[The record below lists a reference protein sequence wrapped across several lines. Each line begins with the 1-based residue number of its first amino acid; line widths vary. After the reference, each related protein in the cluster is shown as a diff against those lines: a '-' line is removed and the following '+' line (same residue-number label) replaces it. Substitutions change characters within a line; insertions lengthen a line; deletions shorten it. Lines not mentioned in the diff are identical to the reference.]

1 MDRSVDHSTTEPA
14 RDGTDTDQSGTAA
27 PDRTD
32 TSDHTDTSAEL
43 AQLEDRWRRALA
55 DLDNL
60 RKRYAKDLDRERAAE
75 VAKVSAAWL
84 PVLDNLELAL
94 AHAGSDP
101 QTVVDGVK
109 ATRDQAVQV
118 LARHGFERHDE
129 VGVPFSPELHEVVS
143 VVAHPDLPS
152 GTVVEVVRPGYGAG
166 ARQLRPAAVVVS
178 RPEG

>member
-1 MDRSVDHSTTEPA
+1 MEGSADRSTTEPA
-14 RDGTDTDQSGTAA
+14 TDGTDRDQAETPPDPTGTE
-27 PDRTD
+27 
-32 TSDHTDTSAEL
+32 AES

-60 RKRYAKDLDRERAAE
+60 RKRYAKDLGRERAAE

-101 QTVVDGVK
+101 QAVVEGVK
-109 ATRDQAVQV
+109 AIRDQAVQV
-118 LARHGFERHDE
+118 LSQFGFERHDE
-129 VGVPFSPELHEVVS
+129 VGVPFSPELHEVVG
-143 VVAHPDLPS
+143 VVDRPDLDS
-152 GTVVEVVRPGYGAG
+152 GTVIEVVRPGYGENG
-166 ARQLRPAAVVVS
+166 RQLRPAAVIVS

>member
-1 MDRSVDHSTTEPA
+1 M
-14 RDGTDTDQSGTAA
+14 
-27 PDRTD
+27 
-32 TSDHTDTSAEL
+32 

-101 QTVVDGVK
+101 QTVVEGVK
-109 ATRDQAVQV
+109 AIRDQAVQV
-118 LARHGFERHDE
+118 LSRFGFERHDE
-129 VGVPFSPELHEVVS
+129 VGVPFSP
-143 VVAHPDLPS
+143 
-152 GTVVEVVRPGYGAG
+152 GA
-166 ARQLRPAAVVVS
+166 P
-178 RPEG
+178 

>member
-1 MDRSVDHSTTEPA
+1 MDRSADHSTTEPST
-14 RDGTDTDQSGTAA
+14 DGTDGDQTETA

-32 TSDHTDTSAEL
+32 TGAEF

-75 VAKVSAAWL
+75 TARVSAAWL

-109 ATRDQAVQV
+109 AIRDQAVQI
-118 LARHGFERHDE
+118 LSRLGFERHDE

-143 VVAHPDLPS
+143 VVTQPDLPS
-152 GTVVEVVRPGYGAG
+152 GTVIEVLRPGYGENG
-166 ARQLRPAAVVVS
+166 QQLRPATVVVS
-178 RPEG
+178 RPEE

>member
-1 MDRSVDHSTTEPA
+1 MERSADHSTTEPA
-14 RDGTDTDQSGTAA
+14 TDGTGTDQTETA

-32 TSDHTDTSAEL
+32 TDQTETGAEL

-101 QTVVDGVK
+101 QAVVEGVK
-109 ATRDQAVQV
+109 AIRDQAVQV
-118 LARHGFERHDE
+118 LSRLGFERHDE

-143 VVAHPDLPS
+143 VVTQPDLPS
-152 GTVVEVVRPGYGAG
+152 GTVIEVLRPGYGEDG
-166 ARQLRPAAVVVS
+166 RQLRPASVVVS

>member
-1 MDRSVDHSTTEPA
+1 MERSADHSTNESATESA
-14 RDGTDTDQSGTAA
+14 TDEDQAETA

-32 TSDHTDTSAEL
+32 TGAEL

-60 RKRYAKDLDRERAAE
+60 RKRFAKDLERARAAE
-75 VAKVSAAWL
+75 VARVSAAWL

-101 QTVVDGVK
+101 QAVVEGVK
-109 ATRDQAVQV
+109 AIRDQAVQV
-118 LARHGFERHDE
+118 LAQFGFERHDE

-143 VVAHPDLPS
+143 VVAQPDLPS
-152 GTVVEVVRPGYGAG
+152 GTVIEVVRPGYGEDG
-166 ARQLRPAAVVVS
+166 RQLRPASVVVS

>member
-1 MDRSVDHSTTEPA
+1 MERSADHSTTEPA
-14 RDGTDTDQSGTAA
+14 TDGTDGDQTETA

-32 TSDHTDTSAEL
+32 TGAEF

-75 VAKVSAAWL
+75 TARVSAAWL

-109 ATRDQAVQV
+109 AIRDQAVQI
-118 LARHGFERHDE
+118 LSRLGFERHDE

-143 VVAHPDLPS
+143 VVTHPDLPS
-152 GTVVEVVRPGYGAG
+152 GTVIEVLRPGYGENG
-166 ARQLRPAAVVVS
+166 QQLRPATVVVS
-178 RPEG
+178 RPEE

>member
-1 MDRSVDHSTTEPA
+1 MEASADHSTTEPA
-14 RDGTDTDQSGTAA
+14 IASTDTDQSKTA

-32 TSDHTDTSAEL
+32 METEL
-43 AQLEDRWRRALA
+43 SQLEDRWRRTLA

-84 PVLDNLELAL
+84 PILDNLELAL

-101 QTVVDGVK
+101 QAVVEGVK
-109 ATRDQAVQV
+109 AIRDQAVQV
-118 LARHGFERHDE
+118 LSRLGFERHDE

-143 VVAHPDLPS
+143 VVPQPDLPS
-152 GTVVEVVRPGYGAG
+152 GTVVEVLRPGYGEDG
-166 ARQLRPAAVVVS
+166 RQLRPAAVVVS

>member
-1 MDRSVDHSTTEPA
+1 MDRSADHSTTEPA
-14 RDGTDTDQSGTAA
+14 TDGTDGDQTETA

-32 TSDHTDTSAEL
+32 TGAEF

-75 VAKVSAAWL
+75 TARVLAAWL

-109 ATRDQAVQV
+109 AIRDQAVQI
-118 LARHGFERHDE
+118 LSRLGFERHDE

-143 VVAHPDLPS
+143 VVTQPDLPS
-152 GTVVEVVRPGYGAG
+152 GTVIEVLRPGYGENG
-166 ARQLRPAAVVVS
+166 QQLRPATVVVS
-178 RPEG
+178 RPEE

>member
-1 MDRSVDHSTTEPA
+1 MERSADHSTTESA
-14 RDGTDTDQSGTAA
+14 AESATAGDQTETA

-32 TSDHTDTSAEL
+32 TGAEL

-60 RKRYAKDLDRERAAE
+60 RKRFAKDLDRARAAE

-101 QTVVDGVK
+101 QAVVEGVK
-109 ATRDQAVQV
+109 AIRDQAVQV
-118 LARHGFERHDE
+118 LAQFGFERHDE

-143 VVAHPDLPS
+143 VVAQPDVPS
-152 GTVVEVVRPGYGAG
+152 GTVIEVLRPGYGEDG
-166 ARQLRPAAVVVS
+166 RQLRPASVVVS

>member
-1 MDRSVDHSTTEPA
+1 MERSADHSTTESA
-14 RDGTDTDQSGTAA
+14 TDGDQTETA

-32 TSDHTDTSAEL
+32 TGPEL

-60 RKRYAKDLDRERAAE
+60 RKRFAKDLDRARAAE

-101 QTVVDGVK
+101 QAVVEGVK
-109 ATRDQAVQV
+109 AIRDQAVQV
-118 LARHGFERHDE
+118 LAQLGFERHDE

-143 VVAHPDLPS
+143 VVSQPDVPS
-152 GTVVEVVRPGYGAG
+152 GTVIEVLRPGYGEDG
-166 ARQLRPAAVVVS
+166 RQLRPASVVVS

>member
-1 MDRSVDHSTTEPA
+1 MEMSADHSTTEPTTNSA
-14 RDGTDTDQSGTAA
+14 DTDQSKTESDRAETA
-27 PDRTD
+27 D
-32 TSDHTDTSAEL
+32 EL
-43 AQLEDRWRRALA
+43 SQLEDRWRRAVA

-101 QTVVDGVK
+101 QAVVEGVK
-109 ATRDQAVQV
+109 AIRDQAVQV
-118 LARHGFERHDE
+118 LSRLGFERHDE

-143 VVAHPDLPS
+143 VVTRPDLPS
-152 GTVVEVVRPGYGAG
+152 GTVVEVLRPGYGEDG
-166 ARQLRPAAVVVS
+166 RQLR
-178 RPEG
+178 

>member
-1 MDRSVDHSTTEPA
+1 METSADHSTTEPA
-14 RDGTDTDQSGTAA
+14 IASTDTDHSKTA

-32 TSDHTDTSAEL
+32 METEL
-43 AQLEDRWRRALA
+43 SQLEDRWRRTLA

-84 PVLDNLELAL
+84 PILDNLELAL

-101 QTVVDGVK
+101 QAVVEGVK
-109 ATRDQAVQV
+109 AIRDQAVQV
-118 LARHGFERHDE
+118 LSRLGFERHDE

-143 VVAHPDLPS
+143 VVPQPDLPS
-152 GTVVEVVRPGYGAG
+152 GTVVEVLRPGYGEDG
-166 ARQLRPAAVVVS
+166 RQLRPAAVVVS

>member
-1 MDRSVDHSTTEPA
+1 MDRAADHSTPEPA
-14 RDGTDTDQSGTAA
+14 ADVTEV
-27 PDRTD
+27 DRTE
-32 TSDHTDTSAEL
+32 TVPDHADTSAEAARL
-43 AQLEDRWRRALA
+43 DDRWRRAVA

-60 RKRYAKDLDRERAAE
+60 RKRYAKDLERERAAE
-75 VAKVSAAWL
+75 ATKVSAAWL

-109 ATRDQAVQV
+109 AIRDQAVQV
-118 LARHGFERHDE
+118 LSRFGFERHDE

-143 VVAHPDLPS
+143 VVVRPDLPS
-152 GTVVEVVRPGYGAG
+152 GTVIDVVRPGYGEDG
-166 ARQLRPAAVVVS
+166 QQLRPASVVVS

>member
-1 MDRSVDHSTTEPA
+1 MERSADHSTNESPTESA
-14 RDGTDTDQSGTAA
+14 TDEDRTQTA

-32 TSDHTDTSAEL
+32 TGAEL

-60 RKRYAKDLDRERAAE
+60 RKRVAKDLERARAAE
-75 VAKVSAAWL
+75 VARVSAAWL

-101 QTVVDGVK
+101 QAVVEGVK
-109 ATRDQAVQV
+109 AIRDQAVQV
-118 LARHGFERHDE
+118 LAQFGFERHDE

-143 VVAHPDLPS
+143 VVAQPDLPS
-152 GTVVEVVRPGYGAG
+152 GTVIEVVRPGYGEDG
-166 ARQLRPAAVVVS
+166 RQLRPASVVVS

>member
-1 MDRSVDHSTTEPA
+1 MDRSADHSTTEPA
-14 RDGTDTDQSGTAA
+14 TDGTDGDQTETA

-32 TSDHTDTSAEL
+32 TGAEF

-75 VAKVSAAWL
+75 TARVSAAWL

-109 ATRDQAVQV
+109 AIRDQAVQI
-118 LARHGFERHDE
+118 LSRLGFERHDE
-129 VGVPFSPELHEVVS
+129 VGVPCSPELHDGVS
-143 VVAHPDLPS
+143 VVTQPDLPS
-152 GTVVEVVRPGYGAG
+152 GTVIEVLRPGYGENG
-166 ARQLRPAAVVVS
+166 QQLRPATVVVS
-178 RPEG
+178 RPEE

>member
-1 MDRSVDHSTTEPA
+1 MERSADHSTNESPTESA
-14 RDGTDTDQSGTAA
+14 ADEDRTETA

-32 TSDHTDTSAEL
+32 TGAEL

-60 RKRYAKDLDRERAAE
+60 RKRVAKDLERARAAE
-75 VAKVSAAWL
+75 VARVSAAWL

-101 QTVVDGVK
+101 QAVVEGVK
-109 ATRDQAVQV
+109 AIRDQAVQV
-118 LARHGFERHDE
+118 LAQFGFERHDE

-143 VVAHPDLPS
+143 VVAQPDLPS
-152 GTVVEVVRPGYGAG
+152 GTVIEVVRPGYGENG
-166 ARQLRPAAVVVS
+166 RQLRPASVVVS

>member
-1 MDRSVDHSTTEPA
+1 MDRSAEHSTTEPA
-14 RDGTDTDQSGTAA
+14 RDGADTDQSGTAA
-27 PDRTD
+27 PDPTD
-32 TSDHTDTSAEL
+32 TTDRTETSAEL

-60 RKRYAKDLDRERAAE
+60 RKRYSKDLDRERAAE

-143 VVAHPDLPS
+143 VVVQPDVPS
-152 GTVVEVVRPGYGAG
+152 GTVIEVVRPGYGAG

-178 RPEG
+178 RPQG

>member
-1 MDRSVDHSTTEPA
+1 MDRSADHSTTEPA
-14 RDGTDTDQSGTAA
+14 TDGTDGDQTETA

-32 TSDHTDTSAEL
+32 TGAEL
-43 AQLEDRWRRALA
+43 AQLEDRWRRAVA

-60 RKRYAKDLDRERAAE
+60 RKRYSKDLDRERAAE

-101 QTVVDGVK
+101 QAVVEGVK
-109 ATRDQAVQV
+109 AIRDQAVQV
-118 LARHGFERHDE
+118 LSRFGFERHDE

-143 VVAHPDLPS
+143 VVTHPDLPS
-152 GTVVEVVRPGYGAG
+152 GTVIEVLRPGYGENG
-166 ARQLRPAAVVVS
+166 QQLRPATVVVS
-178 RPEG
+178 RPEE

>member
-1 MDRSVDHSTTEPA
+1 MEMSADHSTTEA
-14 RDGTDTDQSGTAA
+14 TTNSADTDQSKTAS
-27 PDRTD
+27 DR
-32 TSDHTDTSAEL
+32 AETADEL
-43 AQLEDRWRRALA
+43 SQLEDRWRRALA

-84 PVLDNLELAL
+84 PILDNLELAL

-101 QTVVDGVK
+101 QAVVEGVK
-109 ATRDQAVQV
+109 AIRDQAVQV
-118 LARHGFERHDE
+118 LSRLGFERHDE

-143 VVAHPDLPS
+143 VVTQPDLPS
-152 GTVVEVVRPGYGAG
+152 GTVVEVLRPGYGEDG
-166 ARQLRPAAVVVS
+166 RQLRPAAVVVS

>member
-1 MDRSVDHSTTEPA
+1 MERSADHSATESA
-14 RDGTDTDQSGTAA
+14 TESATDGDQTETA

-32 TSDHTDTSAEL
+32 TGAEL

-60 RKRYAKDLDRERAAE
+60 RKRFAKDLDRARAAE

-94 AHAGSDP
+94 AHAGGDP
-101 QTVVDGVK
+101 QAVVEGVK

-118 LARHGFERHDE
+118 LAQLGFERHDE

-143 VVAHPDLPS
+143 VVSQPDVPS
-152 GTVVEVVRPGYGAG
+152 GTVIEVLRPGYGEDG
-166 ARQLRPAAVVVS
+166 RQLRPASVVVS

>member
-1 MDRSVDHSTTEPA
+1 MERSADHSTTEPA
-14 RDGTDTDQSGTAA
+14 TDGTDGDQTETA

-32 TSDHTDTSAEL
+32 TGAEL
-43 AQLEDRWRRALA
+43 ARLEDRWRRALA

-75 VAKVSAAWL
+75 TARVSAAWL

-101 QTVVDGVK
+101 QAVVEGVK
-109 ATRDQAVQV
+109 AIRDQAVQV
-118 LARHGFERHDE
+118 LSRLGFERHDE

-143 VVAHPDLPS
+143 VVTQPDLPS
-152 GTVVEVVRPGYGAG
+152 GTVIEVLRPGYGENG
-166 ARQLRPAAVVVS
+166 QQLRPATVVVS
-178 RPEG
+178 RPEE